1 MYIIGLLGVGLG
13 MLHFYEEKF
22 QNLLGRF
29 LFEGVGEVEPVISP
43 GLFDVPQVEDGG
55 LRLPRKD
62 QRRSPAGKGSSPFC
76 KELKRA
82 F

>member
-1 MYIIGLLGVGLG
+1 V
-13 MLHFYEEKF
+13 
-22 QNLLGRF
+22 
-29 LFEGVGEVEPVISP
+29 LFGQVLIRRREVEPVISP